1 MKIGILHPGKMGEI
15 VASALIKNEHEVL
28 WASRKSHD
36 ELPVPSV
43 GAERSEET
51 QNRANALGLIDMKTV
66 SALCEEA
73 EVIFS
78 ICIRGVLS
86 IEYDDKSGLNICWPV
101 ARMLINAGFKGL
113 FVEANDINVR
123 EEDWNDSLGEFRTDW
138 ETGMKEYVEE
148 QGMSYVDGSLHR
160 FHSFKGEEPWTM
172 FLSGEKADEV
182 KGLLT
187 PHMYATCLEDGGAKF
202 HRRKIFALEE
212 ERG

>member
-1 MKIGILHPGKMGEI
+1 
-15 VASALIKNEHEVL
+15 
-28 WASRKSHD
+28 
-36 ELPVPSV
+36 
-43 GAERSEET
+43 
-51 QNRANALGLIDMKTV
+51 
-66 SALCEEA
+66 
-73 EVIFS
+73 
-78 ICIRGVLS
+78 
-86 IEYDDKSGLNICWPV
+86 
-101 ARMLINAGFKGL
+101 MLINAGFKGL